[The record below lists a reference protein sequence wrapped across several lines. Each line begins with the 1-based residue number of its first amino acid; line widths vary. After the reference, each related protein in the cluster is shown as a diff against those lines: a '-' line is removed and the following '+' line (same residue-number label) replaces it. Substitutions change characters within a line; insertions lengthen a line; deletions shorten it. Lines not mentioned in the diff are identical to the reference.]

1 MDITSTSV
9 WQQLSQHAD
18 TMKSQRMAKLFE
30 TDPARA
36 DEYTIDAAG
45 LYLDYSKNLID
56 SRALELLLDLATS
69 VGLGEQIQ
77 QMYRGERVNIT
88 EGRAALHTLLRSRF
102 DSAPTTLQQEAQ
114 EVASTLQRMK
124 NISNDIRNGKWR
136 GASGRPLKS
145 IIHIGIGGSYLG
157 PKMVAEALAP
167 YADSGITAYYI
178 ANVDGQH
185 IEDVLGEVDPN
196 ETLIVIVSKTFTT
209 TETMTNAHTAR
220 QWLTESIPGAN
231 PGNHLIAVTSNSE
244 AATAFGLYE
253 ANILPMAD
261 WVGGRYSLWSAVG
274 ITVAIT
280 HGFELFAALLRGAE
294 AMDRHFLEAPFSE
307 NMPALLALIGVWYH
321 NFYGTETHAVIPYD
335 HSLRLLP
342 AHLQQLDMESNG
354 KSVTLDGTPVTC
366 TTGPVVW
373 GGEGTNGQHA
383 FHQLLH
389 QGTRLVSLD
398 FIVAFRAHH
407 RHLHHHDLLVAN
419 CLAQSEAL
427 MNGQQTEDIVASL
440 RQSHMTESE
449 VQALAPHKTMTG
461 NRPSNTI
468 VMPQLTPESLG
479 ALIALYEHKV
489 FFQARIW
496 QINPF
501 DQWGV
506 ELGKALSETI
516 YDQITDDHAE
526 LKHDPS
532 TNKLVKLYKTH
543 RNSA

>member
-9 WQQLSQHAD
+9 WKQLSQHAE
-18 TMKSQRMAKLFE
+18 TMKSQRIAKLFE
-30 TDPARA
+30 ADPARA
-36 DEYTIDAAG
+36 DKYAIDAAG

-56 SRALELLLDLATS
+56 SRALELLQELAMS
-69 VGLGEQIQ
+69 VDLGEQIQ
-77 QMYRGERVNIT
+77 QMYQGERVNVT

-102 DSAPTTLQQEAQ
+102 DNAPATLQPEAR
-114 EVASTLQRMK
+114 EVASIQERMK
-124 NISNDIRNGKWR
+124 TISDAIRGGKWC

-157 PKMVAEALAP
+157 PKMVAAALAP
-167 YADSGITAYYI
+167 YADAGISAYYV

-185 IEDVLGEVDPN
+185 IEEVLGEVDPN

-209 TETMTNAHTAR
+209 RETMANAHTAR
-220 QWLTESIPGAN
+220 QWLTESIPEAN
-231 PGNHLIAVTSNSE
+231 PGNHLIAVTSNFE

-253 ANILPMAD
+253 DNILPMAD

-280 HGFELFAALLRGAE
+280 HGFEVFAALLRGAE
-294 AMDRHFLEAPFSE
+294 AMDSHFLEAPLSS
-307 NMPALLALIGVWYH
+307 NMPALLALIGIWYH
-321 NFYGTETHAVIPYD
+321 NFFGMETHAVIPYD

-354 KSVTLDGTPVTC
+354 KRVTLDGAPITC
-366 TTGPVVW
+366 TTGPIVW

-398 FIVAFRAHH
+398 FVVALRAHH
-407 RHLHHHDLLVAN
+407 RLLHHHDLLVAN

-427 MNGQQTEDIVASL
+427 MNGQKTEDILANL
-440 RQSHMTESE
+440 RRSGMAESE

-468 VMPQLTPESLG
+468 VMTQLTPESLG

-489 FFQARIW
+489 FCQARIW

-516 YDQITDDHAE
+516 YEQITDDHAE